1 MDLRKKDVAELLTV
15 SLQTIDDLLAL
26 GKIPHY
32 TLDGECRFN
41 RGEIENW
48 MMQTLSMEKDRLP
61 FGEGKGNYGP
71 WQQFGLYRA
80 IHKGDVLSN
89 IKASDKEGII
99 AETMLDVCDRLS
111 LNPEVVT
118 DLLLEREAMMPT
130 ALSHGIAIPH
140 TREFLLRGL
149 FDGVVVVY
157 PKEPVDWGALDG
169 MPVHTIFFLF
179 ACDDKRHLNLL
190 AKIAHLSSSEEFL
203 AFLQTKPEKSALL
216 EFIKVW
222 EGSIQPAKSQLLE
235 V

>member
-1 MDLRKKDVAELLTV
+1 MDLRKKDVADLLTV
-15 SLQTIDDLLAL
+15 SLETIDDLVVS

-32 TLDGECRFN
+32 TLENEVRFN
-41 RGEIENW
+41 RSEIENW
-48 MMQTLSMEKDRLP
+48 ILQTLALEKDRLP
-61 FGEGKGNYGP
+61 FGEGEGNSGP

-80 IHKGDVLSN
+80 IHKGAVIEDIQAGEKNAL
-89 IKASDKEGII
+89 IE
-99 AETMLDVCDRLS
+99 ETMHRVCDRLS

-118 DLLLEREAMMPT
+118 DLLLEREALMPT

-157 PKEPVDWGALDG
+157 PKEPVDWGALDQV
-169 MPVHTIFFLF
+169 PVHTIFFLF

-190 AKIAHLSSSEEFL
+190 AKIAHLSSFEEFL
-203 AFLQTKPEKSALL
+203 EFLQTRPEKPALL
-216 EFIKVW
+216 EFIKNW
-222 EGSIQPAKSQLLE
+222 EASIQPRKELVE